1 MVAPDEFF
9 SLEIFF
15 CKKNR
20 CVLSS
25 GRLHNISISL
35 GLGCGKI
42 SRLVVNT
49 DCISTCIIFY
59 FISALQSN
67 SSILTINTSY
77 IGYDVFFYFISAIQ
91 SNKGNFV
98 VGIACV
104 GAGLHFHAFGIC
116 FLVLRD
122 WDYFCHFFSDFQR
135 HWLDMSRFLTRKC
148 FLGGSVVFGNGSHC
162 LFLCFGKVWYG
173 LGRCGA
179 GQRFF
184 EINFLFGFSLSEENS
199 DITVTN

>member
-9 SLEIFF
+9 SLEKFF

-77 IGYDVFFYFISAIQ
+77 IGYDVFFTSSLPSKVTKEILLLELPA
-91 SNKGNFV
+91 
-98 VGIACV
+98 
-104 GAGLHFHAFGIC
+104 
-116 FLVLRD
+116 LVL
-122 WDYFCHFFSDFQR
+122 DYIFMR
-135 HWLDMSRFLTRKC
+135 LAYVFLS
-148 FLGGSVVFGNGSHC
+148 SVIGTTSVTSSLTSKGT
-162 LFLCFGKVWYG
+162 G
-173 LGRCGA
+173 L
-179 GQRFF
+179 
-184 EINFLFGFSLSEENS
+184 
-199 DITVTN
+199 T